1 MPELLELLLLAV
13 ASAFWPFLIAV
24 VLIALRSPHPER
36 LLASFYAG
44 ALLTTV
50 TVGLLVVGALQGT
63 SVVTAS
69 SSRQTLDP
77 ALSITIG
84 ALALISAYVLR
95 RRAIRQERDREL
107 RSRREAKKTGPT
119 WWEKMLGRG
128 APLAFVVG
136 VLLDV
141 FPGFFPF
148 VALKNIAELDYGL
161 ASTAALVLGFYLV
174 MFVSIELPLV
184 GYLFV
189 PRRTTEWATRFN
201 HWLDRNGRSL
211 AVYALAAVGG
221 YLAVRG
227 IVMAAT

>member
-1 MPELLELLLLAV
+1 L
-13 ASAFWPFLIAV
+13 LIAV

-50 TVGLLVVGALQGT
+50 TVGLLVVGALQKT
-63 SVVTAS
+63 SVVTGP

-84 ALALISAYVLR
+84 ALALISAYMLR
-95 RRAIRQERDREL
+95 QRVIRQERGRDLHMRQ
-107 RSRREAKKTGPT
+107 EAKTTGPT
-119 WWEKMLGRG
+119 RWEKMLGRG

-136 VLLDV
+136 VLLDI

-161 ASTAALVLGFYLV
+161 GSTAALILGFYLV
-174 MFVSIELPLV
+174 MFVIIELPLV
-184 GYLFV
+184 GYLFM

-201 HWLDRNGRSL
+201 RWLDRNGRSL
-211 AVYALAAVGG
+211 AVYALAGVGG

-227 IVMAAT
+227 IVMAVT